1 MAACT
6 AIAAAVAWV
15 VDSLPPKLPLSH
27 KQCSRPRFFSQGRQG
42 SGVVHR
48 FLCMHNRVSGR
59 SSSARRN
66 SIRAET
72 SDTEKAFQTTVELDK
87 FIDELRYADQQELPV
102 LVAKNVL
109 AFDTPFWLRLA
120 ARADICGS
128 NDDKKDYEMLAASI
142 MTIVECVIQKTQ
154 EEIESSTGVLESI
167 LQPITQ
173 KDEEIIW
180 PPRDPSIL
188 VEMKKEVERKEQ
200 QGFLDESFL
209 SAVTAQIRQAR
220 EGGDKPGLVAILQKV
235 LQLYAAQMLS
245 KRSYALKD
253 GQVVQAEEF
262 LETIISAD
270 EENWE
275 GLIRSGL
282 VYGGGQ
288 IEPEELFKV
297 VKKRVERV
305 DMRTES
311 GSYQQR
317 VVLEYLKEIEERA
330 QAVIEAF
337 QTSRT

>member
-1 MAACT
+1 MAAATCEL
-6 AIAAAVAWV
+6 VA
-15 VDSLPPKLPLSH
+15 LPPKLSVFTIQPRRPLP
-27 KQCSRPRFFSQGRQG
+27 KRFFSQERQG
-42 SGVVHR
+42 SCIVHR
-48 FLCMHNRVSGR
+48 FLHMHNGVGER
-59 SSSARRN
+59 SSSAWRN
-66 SIRAET
+66 SIRAKS

-109 AFDTPFWLRLA
+109 AFDTSFWLRLA

-128 NDDKKDYEMLAASI
+128 NDDKKEFEMLAASI
-142 MTIVECVIQKTQ
+142 MTIVERVVRKTQ

-173 KDEEIIW
+173 KDEEIVW
-180 PPRDPSIL
+180 PPQDPNKL

-235 LQLYAAQMLS
+235 LQLYAAQILS

-253 GQVVQAEEF
+253 GQIVQPEEF

-275 GLIRSGL
+275 GLMRSGFI
-282 VYGGGQ
+282 YGGGQ
-288 IEPEELFKV
+288 IEPEQLLNV
-297 VKKRVERV
+297 VNKRVERV
-305 DMRTES
+305 NMRTES
-311 GSYQQR
+311 GSYKQW

-330 QAVIEAF
+330 QAVIDAF